1 MRGDLV
7 SDTTVRMEIRGLD
20 ELMAKFARLDDLA
33 RGRLLRDAVE
43 AAALVVLNAA
53 TSLVPRKTSNLM
65 RSLHVEVEEADGQVT
80 AEIGTDVVYA
90 AIQEYGGTITPK
102 TSKFLSIPLT
112 EVAKAAISPRNYA
125 GELRF
130 VGHNNG
136 GVLVDEAGAAQY
148 ALVTSV
154 TIPAKPYLR
163 PALDNNVEAVRSQ
176 LENIIAQLLGM
187 EAS

>member
-1 MRGDLV
+1 
-7 SDTTVRMEIRGLD
+7 
-20 ELMAKFARLDDLA
+20 
-33 RGRLLRDAVE
+33 
-43 AAALVVLNAA
+43 
-53 TSLVPRKTSNLM
+53 
-65 RSLHVEVEEADGQVT
+65 
-80 AEIGTDVVYA
+80 
-90 AIQEYGGTITPK
+90 
-102 TSKFLSIPLT
+102 
-112 EVAKAAISPRNYA
+112 
-125 GELRF
+125 